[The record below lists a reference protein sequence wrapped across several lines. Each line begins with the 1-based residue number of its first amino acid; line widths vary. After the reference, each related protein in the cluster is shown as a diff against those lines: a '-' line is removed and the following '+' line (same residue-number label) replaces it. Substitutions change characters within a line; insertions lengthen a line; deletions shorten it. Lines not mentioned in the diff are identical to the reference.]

1 MNISADAM
9 LSYILV
15 AFGGFFIK
23 YIWDSLVKEQNKK
36 EEKVA
41 KYDEEKLKEMIEN
54 TVLNSCKDFQT
65 GLEESLNNFKIESKS
80 TFEYWQKKYWE
91 AVDNLREVEKDFK
104 LLREQDLQFYKYQLI
119 NACKMY
125 IAQGHMTQFQ
135 FDKLT
140 ELHKIYN
147 SLGGNS
153 QGDLYYNKAISLPI
167 IKDEEHYFR
176 EDWNVDDLFVDSED
190 MKMHN
195 EK

>member
-1 MNISADAM
+1 MNISADAL

-23 YIWDSLVKEQNKK
+23 YIWDRLVKEQNKK

-167 IKDEEHYFR
+167 VKDEEHYLR
-176 EDWNVDDLFVDSED
+176 EDWNADDLFVDSED
-190 MKMHN
+190 MKMHS